1 MDLMVVALTIAL
13 FAASVLFVTGCEKLG
28 KSS

>member
-1 MDLMVVALTIAL
+1 MELVCIALILAL
-13 FAASVLFVTGCEKLG
+13 FAASILFVTGCEKLG